1 MDTVLS
7 EPGMSRLT
15 GAPKWMWV
23 LSIALVVSLAGALG
37 IVRATQAQLDEV
49 TRVVAVT
56 EALSQPSA
64 QVENILLVG
73 SDSREGADPN
83 DEDFDTTGP
92 VDVTPGMRSDTLI
105 VVRIDKA
112 NNDIALMSVPR
123 DLWVKIGDGEK
134 FAKINAAYSNGPD
147 VLVRT
152 VQRALNIPIH
162 QYVEINFAGF
172 KTIVDAIGGVN
183 VCVPHISRDK
193 ATGFYIGRKGCKLL
207 DGTQSLA
214 YARSRYLE
222 QKIDGKWVMDR
233 TGDTGRG
240 ERQRAFISA
249 LAKDAVRYLAR
260 HPLKTH
266 VVLDAVTSAMTVNV
280 GLDVLDTGQKLRA
293 LGTGDTLS
301 YALPVSSEML
311 NDNFIFRLSRDA
323 APVLAYFAGLGPV
336 PAAEDD

>member
-1 MDTVLS
+1 
-7 EPGMSRLT
+7 
-15 GAPKWMWV
+15 MWV
-23 LSIALVVSLAGALG
+23 LSVALVVSLAGALG
-37 IVRATQAQLDEV
+37 IVRATQAQLDDV
-49 TRVVAVT
+49 ARADAVT
-56 EALSQPSA
+56 AVLSPASA
-64 QVENILLVG
+64 EVENILLVG
-73 SDSREGADPN
+73 SDSREGVDPN
-83 DEDFDTTGP
+83 DKDFASTGS
-92 VDVTPGMRSDTLI
+92 VDATPGMRSDTLI

-112 NNDIALMSVPR
+112 TGGVALMSVPR
-123 DLWVKIGDGEK
+123 DLWVKIGDGDK
-134 FAKINAAYSNGPD
+134 FAKINAAYGNGQD

-152 VQRALNIPIH
+152 VQRALNVPIH
-162 QYVEINFAGF
+162 HYMEINFAGF

-249 LAKDAVRYLAR
+249 LAKDAVRYLAQN
-260 HPLKTH
+260 PLKTH
-266 VVLDAVTSAMTVNV
+266 DVLDAVTSAMTVNV
-280 GLDVLDTGQKLRA
+280 GLDVLDTGQKLRQ
-293 LGTGDTLS
+293 LGTGNTLS

-323 APVLAYFAGLGPV
+323 TPVLAYFAGLGPV
-336 PAAEDD
+336 PPAEED

>member
-1 MDTVLS
+1 
-7 EPGMSRLT
+7 
-15 GAPKWMWV
+15 MWV
-23 LSIALVVSLAGALG
+23 LSVALVVSLAGALG
-37 IVRATQAQLDEV
+37 IVRATHAQLDDV
-49 TRVVAVT
+49 TRVVSVS
-56 EALSQPSA
+56 EVLSPTSA

-83 DEDFDTTGP
+83 DEDFASTGP
-92 VDVTPGMRSDTLI
+92 VDATPGMRSDTLI

-112 NNDIALMSVPR
+112 NNNIALMSVPR

-162 QYVEINFAGF
+162 HYVEINFAGF

-249 LAKDAVRYLAR
+249 LAKDAARYLAQN
-260 HPLKTH
+260 PLKTH
-266 VVLDAVTSAMTVNV
+266 VVLAAVTSAMTVNV
-280 GLDVLDTGQKLRA
+280 GLDVLDMGQKLRS

-323 APVLAYFAGLGPV
+323 TPVLAYFAGLGPV
-336 PAAEDD
+336 PISEDN

>member
-1 MDTVLS
+1 
-7 EPGMSRLT
+7 
-15 GAPKWMWV
+15 MWV
-23 LSIALVVSLAGALG
+23 LSVALVVSLAGALG
-37 IVRATQAQLDEV
+37 IVRATHAQLGEV
-49 TRVVAVT
+49 TRVDAVT
-56 EALSQPSA
+56 EVLSQPSG

-83 DEDFDTTGP
+83 DEDFATTGSA
-92 VDVTPGMRSDTLI
+92 DATPGMRSDTLI
-105 VVRIDKA
+105 VVRIDKT

-162 QYVEINFAGF
+162 HYVEINFAGF

-240 ERQRAFISA
+240 ERQRAFLSA

-260 HPLKTH
+260 HPMKTH
-266 VVLDAVTSAMTVNV
+266 VVLDAVTSAMTVNA

-293 LGTGDTLS
+293 LGTDDTLS

-323 APVLAYFAGLGPV
+323 TPVLAYFAGLGPV
-336 PAAEDD
+336 PAVDGN

>member
-1 MDTVLS
+1 
-7 EPGMSRLT
+7 
-15 GAPKWMWV
+15 MWV
-23 LSIALVVSLAGALG
+23 LSVALVVSLAGALG
-37 IVRATQAQLDEV
+37 IVRATQAQLDD
-49 TRVVAVT
+49 VARIDTVS
-56 EALSQPSA
+56 AVLSPPSA
-64 QVENILLVG
+64 GVENILLVG
-73 SDSREGADPN
+73 SDSRESADPN
-83 DEDFDTTGP
+83 DKDFASTGS
-92 VDVTPGMRSDTLI
+92 VDATPGMRSDTLI

-112 NNDIALMSVPR
+112 TGDVALMSVPR

-134 FAKINAAYSNGPD
+134 FAKINAAYGNGPE

-162 QYVEINFAGF
+162 QYVEINFSGF

-193 ATGFYIGRKGCKLL
+193 ATGFYIGRKGCKRL

-240 ERQRAFISA
+240 ERQRAFLSS
-249 LAKDAVRYLAR
+249 LAKDAARYLAR
-260 HPLKTH
+260 NPLRTH
-266 VVLDAVTSAMTVNV
+266 VVLDAVTSAMTVSV
-280 GLDVLDTGQKLRA
+280 GLDVLKTGQKLRV

-323 APVLAYFAGLGPV
+323 TPVLAYFAGLGPA
-336 PAAEDD
+336 PEIDEN

>member
-1 MDTVLS
+1 
-7 EPGMSRLT
+7 
-15 GAPKWMWV
+15 MWV
-23 LSIALVVSLAGALG
+23 LSVALVVSMAGALG

-49 TRVVAVT
+49 TRVDAISEV
-56 EALSQPSA
+56 LSPPSA

-83 DEDFDTTGP
+83 DEDFATTGSA
-92 VDVTPGMRSDTLI
+92 DTTPGMRSDTLI

-112 NNDIALMSVPR
+112 NNDTALMSVPR

-162 QYVEINFAGF
+162 HYVEINFAGF

-207 DGTQSLA
+207 DGTESLA

-222 QKIDGKWVMDR
+222 QKINGKWVMDR
-233 TGDTGRG
+233 SGDTGRG
-240 ERQRAFISA
+240 ERQRAFISS
-249 LAKDAVRYLAR
+249 LAKDAARYLAR
-260 HPLKTH
+260 NPLKTH
-266 VVLDAVTSAMTVNV
+266 VVLDAVTSAVTVNA
-280 GLDVLDTGQKLRA
+280 GLDVLDMGQKLRA
-293 LGTGDTLS
+293 LGTGDSLS

-323 APVLAYFAGLGPV
+323 TPVLAYFAGLGPV
-336 PAAEDD
+336 PATEDS